1 MTNGHQVTVA
11 VVDDDEAV
19 RDALG
24 NLLASLGLRAA
35 TFASAEE
42 FLTSPASG
50 AAACLII
57 DVQMPGMGGL
67 ELQRRLAASGN
78 RAPVILI
85 TAFPLEHVRRQ
96 ADALGAVGFLVK
108 PFEASLLIECLERAL
123 ADKGGLP

>member
-42 FLTSPASG
+42 FLASPASA

-57 DVQMPGMGGL
+57 DVQMPGTGGL

-78 RAPVILI
+78 RAPII
-85 TAFPLEHVRRQ
+85 IMTAFPLEHVRRQ
-96 ADALGAVGFLVK
+96 ANALGAVGFLVK

-123 ADKGGLP
+123 AGQEGLL